1 MIQKLCRLLVFFP
14 IMLLIS
20 AMAFS
25 QTEDSIFTELI
36 RDSRLD
42 ELMIKQAQIN
52 KAANNKNSLGK
63 YKTSGGQYKGYRVMV
78 LNTNNRDLA
87 YQTRG
92 QLSTKFPQHKLYMG
106 YQAPFYKLKMGDFL
120 ERSEAEALKKQLAI
134 IVKNGLF
141 VVSDAISL
149 TPEQEEKLLE
159 KISKEN

>member
-1 MIQKLCRLLVFFP
+1 MIQKVCRLLLVFL
-14 IMLLIS
+14 MALL
-20 AMAFS
+20 MNGVAFC

-42 ELMIKQAQIN
+42 ELLIKQAQIN

-63 YKTSGGQYKGYRVMV
+63 YKTSSGQYKGYRVMV

-92 QLSTKFPQHKLYMG
+92 QLSTRFPQYKLYMG

-120 ERSEAEALKKQLAI
+120 EKSDAEALKKQLTA

-159 KISKEN
+159 KISKGN